1 MRRARNLVPAASI
14 FAIVLLGACSSGD
27 TEVEPGGTAP
37 TGPTATGP
45 TATGPTATGPTATG
59 PTATAPT
66 GATSTGGAFDGPVSL
81 DLSAKQNPTGASMY
95 SCDGVEGTW
104 TYEPGEL
111 PIQGIELTLD
121 ASEVDM
127 SGGDGTLV
135 ITGEITIP
143 GVGGAGFT
151 DTVEL
156 SITGTADAP
165 AMQSTGVKVEASGA
179 LQGVPIDL
187 AQFWPEKVALPIV
200 TGASQC

>member
-1 MRRARNLVPAASI
+1 VRRARNLVPAASI
-14 FAIVLLGACSSGD
+14 FAILLFSACSSGD
-27 TEVEPGGTAP
+27 TEVEGGGTAP

-45 TATGPTATGPTATG
+45 TATG
-59 PTATAPT
+59 PT

-111 PIQGIELTLD
+111 PIQGIEFTLD
-121 ASEVDM
+121 ASDVDM

-165 AMQSTGVKVEASGA
+165 AMQSRSEGRGERSAPGRPDRPRAV
-179 LQGVPIDL
+179 L
-187 AQFWPEKVALPIV
+187 AGEGRAPDRDRRFAVLTA
-200 TGASQC
+200 T

>member
-1 MRRARNLVPAASI
+1 VRRARILLPAASVS
-14 FAIVLLGACSSGD
+14 AIVLLGACSSGD
-27 TEVEPGGTAP
+27 TEVQGGGTAP

-45 TATGPTATGPTATG
+45 TATGPTGE
-59 PTATAPT
+59 
-66 GATSTGGAFDGPVSL
+66 TSTGAFDGPVSL
-81 DLSAKQNPTGASMY
+81 DLSAKQNPTGATMY
-95 SCDGVEGTW
+95 SCDGLEGTW

-111 PIQGIELTLD
+111 PIQGIEFTLD
-121 ASEVDM
+121 ASQVDM
-127 SGGDGTLV
+127 AGGNGTLV

-179 LQGVPIDL
+179 LEGVPIDL
-187 AQFWPEKVALPIV
+187 AQFFPEKVALPIV
-200 TGASQC
+200 TGAPQC

>member
-1 MRRARNLVPAASI
+1 LVPAASI

-27 TEVEPGGTAP
+27 TEVEPGGTTP
-37 TGPTATGP
+37 
-45 TATGPTATGPTATG
+45 TGPTATGPTATG

-66 GATSTGGAFDGPVSL
+66 GPTSTGGAFDGPVSL

-135 ITGEITIP
+135 ISGEITIP
-143 GVGGAGFT
+143 GGGRCGFHGHGRA
-151 DTVEL
+151 EHHRYRRR
-156 SITGTADAP
+156 ARDAVDRREGRGERSAP
-165 AMQSTGVKVEASGA
+165 GRPDRPRAV
-179 LQGVPIDL
+179 L
-187 AQFWPEKVALPIV
+187 A
-200 TGASQC
+200 

>member
-14 FAIVLLGACSSGD
+14 FAILLFSACSSGD
-27 TEVEPGGTAP
+27 TEVEDGGTAP
-37 TGPTATGP
+37 TGPTATRP
-45 TATGPTATGPTATG
+45 TATGPTGE
-59 PTATAPT
+59 
-66 GATSTGGAFDGPVSL
+66 TSIGAFDGPVSL
-81 DLSAKQNPTGASMY
+81 DLSAKQNPTGAAMY

-111 PIQGIELTLD
+111 PVQGIELTLD
-121 ASEVDM
+121 ATQVDM
-127 SGGDGTLV
+127 AGGNGTLV

-179 LQGVPIDL
+179 LEDVPIDL
-187 AQFWPEKVALPIV
+187 AQFFPEKVALPIV
-200 TGASQC
+200 TGAPQC

>member
-1 MRRARNLVPAASI
+1 VRRAHHLVPAVSV
-14 FAIVLLGACSSGD
+14 FAILLFSACSSGD
-27 TEVEPGGTAP
+27 TEVEGGGTAP
-37 TGPTATGP
+37 AGPTATGPAATGP
-45 TATGPTATGPTATG
+45 TATGPT
-59 PTATAPT
+59 
-66 GATSTGGAFDGPVSL
+66 GATSTGAFDGPVSL
-81 DLSAKQNPTGASMY
+81 DLSAKQNPTGAAMY

-111 PIQGIELTLD
+111 PIQGIEFTLD

>member
-45 TATGPTATGPTATG
+45 TATGQ
-59 PTATAPT
+59 TATAPT

-135 ITGEITIP
+135 ISGEITIP

>member
-1 MRRARNLVPAASI
+1 LVPAASI
-14 FAIVLLGACSSGD
+14 FAILLFSACSSGD
-27 TEVEPGGTAP
+27 TGVEGGGTAPTGPTP

-45 TATGPTATGPTATG
+45 TATG
-59 PTATAPT
+59 
-66 GATSTGGAFDGPVSL
+66 
-81 DLSAKQNPTGASMY
+81 PTGASMY

-104 TYEPGEL
+104 IYEPGEL

-187 AQFWPEKVALPIV
+187 AQLWPEKVALPIV

>member
-1 MRRARNLVPAASI
+1 MRVVRALAAPV
-14 FAIVLLGACSSGD
+14 FAIVLFAACSNGE
-27 TEVEPGGTAP
+27 TQVQGGGTSP
-37 TGPTATGP
+37 TGPPDTGPTATG
-45 TATGPTATGPTATG
+45 A
-59 PTATAPT
+59 T
-66 GATSTGGAFDGPVSL
+66 GAT
-81 DLSAKQNPTGASMY
+81 MY

-135 ITGEITIP
+135 IAGEITIP

-156 SITGTADAP
+156 SITGTAGAP
-165 AMQSTGVKVEASGA
+165 AMRSTGVKVEASGA
-179 LQGVPIDL
+179 LQGVPI
-187 AQFWPEKVALPIV
+187 
-200 TGASQC
+200 TSRSSGRRRSRSRS

>member
-1 MRRARNLVPAASI
+1 VRRARNLVPAASI
-14 FAIVLLGACSSGD
+14 FAILLFSACSSGD
-27 TEVEPGGTAP
+27 TEVEGGGTAP

-45 TATGPTATGPTATG
+45 TATGPT
-59 PTATAPT
+59 

-81 DLSAKQNPTGASMY
+81 ALSAKQNPTGAAMY

-111 PIQGIELTLD
+111 PIQGIEFTLD

-135 ITGEITIP
+135 ITGEITIS

-187 AQFWPEKVALPIV
+187 AQFWPEKLALPIV